1 MPAPP
6 PRSIERPP
14 SVVPSPVER
23 TAAPM
28 SSAPPRVAIRFDVP
42 WTHASWVL
50 EDTTVPESGPQD
62 NATRTMDSTWQG
74 WRCRTGRVV
83 CIHRN
88 LAVRW
93 NPRNPRI
100 GVDPDLCLLEPPPA
114 TPGEALTSLRT
125 WEPGNAAPRVAFE
138 VVSENNAD
146 KDYRDGPRKH
156 AAAGV
161 GELWVFDP
169 QRLGPEDDD
178 GPWVLQVWGRDA
190 EGVFGRTYAGDGPAW
205 SEFFGAWLVVSSNG
219 LLLRMSDD
227 PEGTKLWPTEGEDA
241 GQQRAE
247 KERERAEKE
256 RERAQKESALA
267 LAAQE
272 RAEKE
277 RERAEKERA
286 LARVAEVE
294 ALLAAMGD
302 ASRPDLR

>member
-1 MPAPP
+1 
-6 PRSIERPP
+6 
-14 SVVPSPVER
+14 
-23 TAAPM
+23 M

-74 WRCRTGRVV
+74 WRGRTGRVV

-138 VVSENNAD
+138 VVSESNAD

-178 GPWVLQVWGRDA
+178 GPWVLQVWGRDE
-190 EGVFGRTYAGDGPAW
+190 EGVFQ
-205 SEFFGAWLVVSSNG
+205 LVVASG
-219 LLLRMSDD
+219 GMLLRMSDD

-247 KERERAEKE
+247 KERERA
-256 RERAQKESALA
+256 QKESALA
-267 LAAQE
+267 LAARE
-272 RAEKE
+272 REEKE

-294 ALLAAMGD
+294 ALLAAVGD
-302 ASRPDLR
+302 ARRPAPR